1 MSRCVEA
8 NSLQDVQ
15 EYLDGT
21 FDTQLFR
28 ALCVDIARFLPNR
41 YVPDKRTLQANR
53 DRFERKQLLQVFG
66 EPDYDSPSLSALK
79 TDQKRKSSPTTTKDR
94 SDKKRVKSTKTTPTS
109 KSRKTIPNH
118 SQCNRPGCVSRG
130 TSVTHTHAQCF
141 YKYKG
146 KGASPTTSVL
156 AKETNPPPRTKFA
169 GSTSVKPASTSRRTT
184 KFIKFSQ
191 GSPSTVPKKDPSEID
206 CWTCGQKGHYSSD
219 CPSNTKSKWELR
231 WPQM

>member
-1 MSRCVEA
+1 MERNFEA
-8 NSLQDVQ
+8 IDPLN
-15 EYLDGT
+15 
-21 FDTQLFR
+21 
-28 ALCVDIARFLPNR
+28 
-41 YVPDKRTLQANR
+41 
-53 DRFERKQLLQVFG
+53 DRFGSPTGHL
-66 EPDYDSPSLSALK
+66 EPDYDSPLLSASK

-94 SDKKRVKSTKTTPTS
+94 SDKKRVKSKKTSPAS

-130 TSVTHTHAQCF
+130 TSVTHTHDQCF

-146 KGASPTTSVL
+146 KGASPTTSLL
-156 AKETNPPPRTKFA
+156 AKKTNPPPRTKFA
-169 GSTSVKPASTSRRTT
+169 GSTSVKPASTSRRTS

-191 GSPSTVPKKDPSEID
+191 GSSSATPKKDPSEID